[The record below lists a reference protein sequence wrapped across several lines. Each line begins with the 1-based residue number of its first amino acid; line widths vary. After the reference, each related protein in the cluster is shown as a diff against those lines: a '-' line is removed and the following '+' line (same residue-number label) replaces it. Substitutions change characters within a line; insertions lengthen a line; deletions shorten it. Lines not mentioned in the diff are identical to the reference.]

1 VPSAIAASPVYIDVT
16 SVSAYPVSAYPVSA
30 NPGRTRTGAGRPV
43 IRRVVV
49 AEPTDAALVASAAG
63 GDTGAFELLVRRHY
77 ASVWKIAF
85 LSVRD
90 EAVAEELAQD
100 TFLRAYG
107 ALAGWRG
114 DASLRTW
121 LATIC
126 RRLCIDR
133 ARLKQLDTVIAPNLE
148 TVAAATSQMEALPDR
163 FDLQA
168 ALGQLP
174 ADDREAFLLVH
185 HYGYSSFET
194 ATLLG
199 VPASTVRSRVGR
211 ARQRL
216 AAELRSQPAARPGT
230 GWPVTAQEGGPA

>member
-1 VPSAIAASPVYIDVT
+1 
-16 SVSAYPVSAYPVSA
+16 
-30 NPGRTRTGAGRPV
+30 
-43 IRRVVV
+43 V
-49 AEPTDAALVASAAG
+49 AEPTDAVLAVSAAG
-63 GDTGAFELLVRRHY
+63 GETGAFETLMRRHY
-77 ASVWKIAF
+77 AAVWRIAF

-90 EAVAEELAQD
+90 EMAAEELTQD

-133 ARLKQLDTVIAPNLE
+133 ARLKRLE
-148 TVAAATSQMEALPDR
+148 TVTAPDLEAVAGSTSETEALADR
-163 FDLQA
+163 FDLRA
-168 ALGQLP
+168 ALDRLP

-185 HYGYSSFET
+185 HYGYSSFEA

-199 VPASTVRSRVGR
+199 VPASTLRSRVGR
-211 ARQRL
+211 ARERL
-216 AAELRSQPAARPGT
+216 AAALSVRPATARGT
-230 GWPVTAQEGGPA
+230 GSPVTAQEGGPE

>member
-1 VPSAIAASPVYIDVT
+1 M
-16 SVSAYPVSAYPVSA
+16 
-30 NPGRTRTGAGRPV
+30 
-43 IRRVVV
+43 
-49 AEPTDAALVASAAG
+49 AEPSDAALAASAVG
-63 GDTGAFELLVRRHY
+63 GDTGAFEMLMRRHY
-77 ASVWKIAF
+77 AAVWRIAF
-85 LSVRD
+85 MLVR
-90 EAVAEELAQD
+90 EEMAAEELTQD

-133 ARLKQLDTVIAPNLE
+133 ARLKRLE
-148 TVAAATSQMEALPDR
+148 TVIPPDLEAVAGSTSETEAIADR
-163 FDLQA
+163 FDLQG
-168 ALGQLP
+168 ALDRLP

-199 VPASTVRSRVGR
+199 VSASTVRSRVGR

-216 AAELRSQPAARPGT
+216 AAALGGHPVGAQES
-230 GWPVTAQEGGPA
+230 GWPLAQEGELT

>member
-1 VPSAIAASPVYIDVT
+1 M
-16 SVSAYPVSAYPVSA
+16 
-30 NPGRTRTGAGRPV
+30 
-43 IRRVVV
+43 
-49 AEPTDAALVASAAG
+49 AEPTDAALAASAAG
-63 GDTGAFELLVRRHY
+63 GDTRAFEMLMRRHY
-77 ASVWKIAF
+77 AAVWRVAF
-85 LSVRD
+85 LSAR
-90 EAVAEELAQD
+90 EEMAAEELAQD

-107 ALAGWRG
+107 ALSGWRG

-133 ARLKQLDTVIAPNLE
+133 ARLKRPE
-148 TVAAATSQMEALPDR
+148 TVTEPDLESAAGSTSETEALADR
-163 FDLQA
+163 VDLRA
-168 ALGQLP
+168 ALDCLP

-194 ATLLG
+194 AALLG

-216 AAELRSQPAARPGT
+216 AAALTER
-230 GWPVTAQEGGPA
+230 PVTAQYTGLPVRTQEGEPV

>member
-1 VPSAIAASPVYIDVT
+1 M
-16 SVSAYPVSAYPVSA
+16 
-30 NPGRTRTGAGRPV
+30 
-43 IRRVVV
+43 
-49 AEPTDAALVASAAG
+49 AEPTDAALAASAAG
-63 GDTGAFELLVRRHY
+63 GDTGAFEMLVRRHY
-77 ASVWKIAF
+77 ATVWRVAF

-90 EAVAEELAQD
+90 EMAAEELTQD

-126 RRLCIDR
+126 RRLCVDR
-133 ARLKQLDTVIAPNLE
+133 ARLKQVE
-148 TVAAATSQMEALPDR
+148 TVTAPDLEAVAGSTSETEALADR
-163 FDLQA
+163 FDLRA
-168 ALGQLP
+168 ALDRLP

-211 ARQRL
+211 ARGRL
-216 AAELRSQPAARPGT
+216 AEALSI
-230 GWPVTAQEGGPA
+230 WPVTAHEGAPE

>member
-1 VPSAIAASPVYIDVT
+1 M
-16 SVSAYPVSAYPVSA
+16 
-30 NPGRTRTGAGRPV
+30 
-43 IRRVVV
+43 RRAVVG
-49 AEPTDAALVASAAG
+49 EPTDAALAASAAD
-63 GDTGAFELLVRRHY
+63 GDTGAFEMLVRRHY
-77 ASVWKIAF
+77 AAVWRIAF
-85 LSVRD
+85 LSVR
-90 EAVAEELAQD
+90 EEMAAEELTQD

-114 DASLRTW
+114 DSSLRTW

-133 ARLKQLDTVIAPNLE
+133 ARLKRPE
-148 TVAAATSQMEALPDR
+148 TVTEPDLESAAGSTSETEALADR
-163 FDLQA
+163 FDLRA
-168 ALGQLP
+168 ALDRLP

-216 AAELRSQPAARPGT
+216 ADALTSRQVT
-230 GWPVTAQEGGPA
+230 GWPVTAQEGGPG

>member
-1 VPSAIAASPVYIDVT
+1 MSSVTVHPPVYIGVGGV
-16 SVSAYPVSAYPVSA
+16 SVCSASAGSA
-30 NPGRTRTGAGRPV
+30 VGRRGVKRA
-43 IRRVVV
+43 IV
-49 AEPTDAALVASAAG
+49 AEPTDAALAASAAD
-63 GDTGAFELLVRRHY
+63 GDTGAFEMLMHRHY
-77 ASVWKIAF
+77 ASVWRIAF
-85 LSVRD
+85 LSVR
-90 EAVAEELAQD
+90 EETAAEELTQD

-114 DASLRTW
+114 DASLRSW

-133 ARLKQLDTVIAPNLE
+133 ARRKQLDTVNPPDLDAVAGSTSE
-148 TVAAATSQMEALPDR
+148 TEALADR
-163 FDLQA
+163 FDLRT
-168 ALGQLP
+168 ALDHLP

-194 ATLLG
+194 AALLG

-216 AAELRSQPAARPGT
+216 AAALT
-230 GWPVTAQEGGPA
+230 GHPVTAQEGEPA

>member
-1 VPSAIAASPVYIDVT
+1 
-16 SVSAYPVSAYPVSA
+16 
-30 NPGRTRTGAGRPV
+30 
-43 IRRVVV
+43 V
-49 AEPTDAALVASAAG
+49 AEPSDAALAASAVS
-63 GDTGAFELLVRRHY
+63 GDTGAFEMIMRRHY
-77 ASVWKIAF
+77 TAVWRVAF
-85 LSVRD
+85 LSVR
-90 EAVAEELAQD
+90 EETVAEELAQD

-114 DASLRTW
+114 EASLRTW

-133 ARLKQLDTVIAPNLE
+133 ARLKQLE
-148 TVAAATSQMEALPDR
+148 TVTPPEFEAVADSTSETEALADR

-168 ALGQLP
+168 ALDRLP

-185 HYGYSSFET
+185 HYGYSSFE
-194 ATLLG
+194 AAALLG

-216 AAELRSQPAARPGT
+216 AAALSVERVTSHDT
-230 GWPVTAQEGGPA
+230 GWPVAAQEGEPV

>member
-1 VPSAIAASPVYIDVT
+1 
-16 SVSAYPVSAYPVSA
+16 
-30 NPGRTRTGAGRPV
+30 
-43 IRRVVV
+43 V
-49 AEPTDAALVASAAG
+49 AEPTDAALAALAAS
-63 GDTGAFELLVRRHY
+63 GDTGAFEMIMRRHY
-77 ASVWKIAF
+77 TAVWRVAF
-85 LSVRD
+85 LSVRE
-90 EAVAEELAQD
+90 EAAAEEVAQD

-133 ARLKQLDTVIAPNLE
+133 ARLKQLQMVTGPDLE
-148 TVAAATSQMEALPDR
+148 AVADSTSETEALADR
-163 FDLQA
+163 FDLRA
-168 ALGQLP
+168 ALDRLP

-185 HYGYSSFET
+185 HYGYSSFEA

-216 AAELRSQPAARPGT
+216 AAALT
-230 GWPVTAQEGGPA
+230 GVPVTPQDTSWPVSAQEGGPL

>member
-1 VPSAIAASPVYIDVT
+1 
-16 SVSAYPVSAYPVSA
+16 
-30 NPGRTRTGAGRPV
+30 
-43 IRRVVV
+43 V
-49 AEPTDAALVASAAG
+49 AEPTDAALAASAAG
-63 GDTGAFELLVRRHY
+63 GDTGAFETLVRRHY
-77 ASVWKIAF
+77 AAVWRVAF
-85 LSVRD
+85 LSVR
-90 EAVAEELAQD
+90 EEMAAEELTQD

-133 ARLKQLDTVIAPNLE
+133 ARLKRLE
-148 TVAAATSQMEALPDR
+148 TVPAPDLEAVAGSTSETDGLADR
-163 FDLQA
+163 FDLRA
-168 ALGQLP
+168 ALDRLP

-185 HYGYSSFET
+185 HYGYSSSET

-216 AAELRSQPAARPGT
+216 AAALSGRPLSAHDT
-230 GWPVTAQEGGPA
+230 GWPVTAQEGGLA

>member
-1 VPSAIAASPVYIDVT
+1 M
-16 SVSAYPVSAYPVSA
+16 
-30 NPGRTRTGAGRPV
+30 
-43 IRRVVV
+43 
-49 AEPTDAALVASAAG
+49 AEPTDAALAASAAS
-63 GDTGAFELLVRRHY
+63 GDTGAFEMLMRRHY
-77 ASVWKIAF
+77 AAVWRIAF
-85 LSVRD
+85 LSAR
-90 EAVAEELAQD
+90 EEMAAEELAQD

-107 ALAGWRG
+107 ALSGWRG

-133 ARLKQLDTVIAPNLE
+133 ARLKRPE
-148 TVAAATSQMEALPDR
+148 TVTEPDLESAAGSTSETEALADR
-163 FDLQA
+163 VDLRA
-168 ALGQLP
+168 ALDRLP

-194 ATLLG
+194 AALLG

-216 AAELRSQPAARPGT
+216 AAALTER
-230 GWPVTAQEGGPA
+230 PVTAQYTGLPVRTQEGEPV

>member
-1 VPSAIAASPVYIDVT
+1 M
-16 SVSAYPVSAYPVSA
+16 
-30 NPGRTRTGAGRPV
+30 
-43 IRRVVV
+43 
-49 AEPTDAALVASAAG
+49 AEPTDAALAASAAG
-63 GDTGAFELLVRRHY
+63 GDTRAFEMLMRRHY
-77 ASVWKIAF
+77 AAVWRVAF
-85 LSVRD
+85 LSAR
-90 EAVAEELAQD
+90 EEMAAEELAQD

-107 ALAGWRG
+107 ALSGWRG

-133 ARLKQLDTVIAPNLE
+133 ARLKQPQTVTEPDLE
-148 TVAAATSQMEALPDR
+148 SATGSMSETEVLADR
-163 FDLQA
+163 VDLQA
-168 ALGQLP
+168 ALDRLP

-216 AAELRSQPAARPGT
+216 AATLTERPATARDT
-230 GWPVTAQEGGPA
+230 GWPARAQEGEPV

>member
-1 VPSAIAASPVYIDVT
+1 
-16 SVSAYPVSAYPVSA
+16 
-30 NPGRTRTGAGRPV
+30 
-43 IRRVVV
+43 V
-49 AEPTDAALVASAAG
+49 AEPTDAALATSAAG
-63 GDTGAFELLVRRHY
+63 GDTGAFEMLVRRHY
-77 ASVWKIAF
+77 AAVWRVAF
-85 LSVRD
+85 LSVR
-90 EAVAEELAQD
+90 EEMAAEELTQD

-133 ARLKQLDTVIAPNLE
+133 ARLKRLE
-148 TVAAATSQMEALPDR
+148 TVTAPDLEAVAGSTSETDALADR
-163 FDLQA
+163 FDLRA
-168 ALGQLP
+168 ALDRLP

-185 HYGYSSFET
+185 HYGYSSFEA

-211 ARQRL
+211 ARERL
-216 AAELRSQPAARPGT
+216 AAALGGRPIAARDT
-230 GWPVTAQEGGPA
+230 GSPVTAQEGGPE

>member
-1 VPSAIAASPVYIDVT
+1 M
-16 SVSAYPVSAYPVSA
+16 
-30 NPGRTRTGAGRPV
+30 
-43 IRRVVV
+43 
-49 AEPTDAALVASAAG
+49 AEPTDAALAASAAG
-63 GDTGAFELLVRRHY
+63 GDTRAFEMLMRRHY
-77 ASVWKIAF
+77 AAVWRVAF
-85 LSVRD
+85 LSAR
-90 EAVAEELAQD
+90 EEMAAEELAQD

-107 ALAGWRG
+107 ALSGWRG

-133 ARLKQLDTVIAPNLE
+133 ARLKQPQTVTEPDLE
-148 TVAAATSQMEALPDR
+148 SAVGSTSETEALADR
-163 FDLQA
+163 VDLRA
-168 ALGQLP
+168 ALDRLP
-174 ADDREAFLLVH
+174 ADDREAFLLVN

-216 AAELRSQPAARPGT
+216 AAALTERPVAARDT
-230 GWPVTAQEGGPA
+230 GWPAMTQEGEPV

>member
-1 VPSAIAASPVYIDVT
+1 
-16 SVSAYPVSAYPVSA
+16 
-30 NPGRTRTGAGRPV
+30 
-43 IRRVVV
+43 V
-49 AEPTDAALVASAAG
+49 AEPTDATLVARAVG
-63 GDTGAFELLVRRHY
+63 GDTGAFEMLMRRHY
-77 ASVWKIAF
+77 AAVWRIAF
-85 LSVRD
+85 MSVR
-90 EAVAEELAQD
+90 EETAAEELTQD

-107 ALAGWRG
+107 ALAGWRD

-133 ARLKQLDTVIAPNLE
+133 ARLKQLDTVSAPDLE
-148 TVAAATSQMEALPDR
+148 TVAGGTSETETLTDR

-168 ALGQLP
+168 ALDQLP
-174 ADDREAFLLVH
+174 GDEREAFLLVH

-216 AAELRSQPAARPGT
+216 VAALSGRPATAQDTR
-230 GWPVTAQEGGPA
+230 WPVTAQEGEPT

>member
-1 VPSAIAASPVYIDVT
+1 
-16 SVSAYPVSAYPVSA
+16 
-30 NPGRTRTGAGRPV
+30 
-43 IRRVVV
+43 V
-49 AEPTDAALVASAAG
+49 AEPTDAVLAVSAAG
-63 GDTGAFELLVRRHY
+63 GETGAFETLMRRHY
-77 ASVWKIAF
+77 AAVWRIAF

-90 EAVAEELAQD
+90 EMAAEELTQD

-133 ARLKQLDTVIAPNLE
+133 ARLKRLE
-148 TVAAATSQMEALPDR
+148 TVTAPDLEAVAGSTSETEALADR
-163 FDLQA
+163 FDLRA
-168 ALGQLP
+168 ALDRLP

-185 HYGYSSFET
+185 HYGYSSFEA

-199 VPASTVRSRVGR
+199 VPASTLRSRVGR
-211 ARQRL
+211 ARERL
-216 AAELRSQPAARPGT
+216 AAALSARPATARET
-230 GWPVTAQEGGPA
+230 GSPVTAQEGGPE

>member
-1 VPSAIAASPVYIDVT
+1 M
-16 SVSAYPVSAYPVSA
+16 
-30 NPGRTRTGAGRPV
+30 
-43 IRRVVV
+43 
-49 AEPTDAALVASAAG
+49 AEPTDAALAASAAG
-63 GDTGAFELLVRRHY
+63 GDTRAFEMLMRRHY
-77 ASVWKIAF
+77 AAVWRVAF
-85 LSVRD
+85 LSAR
-90 EAVAEELAQD
+90 EEMAAEELAQD

-107 ALAGWRG
+107 ALSGWRG

-133 ARLKQLDTVIAPNLE
+133 ARLKHLE
-148 TVAAATSQMEALPDR
+148 TVTEPDLESAAGSTSETEALADR
-163 FDLQA
+163 VDLRA
-168 ALGQLP
+168 ALDRLP
-174 ADDREAFLLVH
+174 ADDREAFLLVN

-216 AAELRSQPAARPGT
+216 AAALTER
-230 GWPVTAQEGGPA
+230 PVTAQNTGWPARTQEGESV